1 MDGSQA
7 RSPQTYIVVVD
18 DNPDNLNLFPSS
30 NPDLEQR
37 SPQRTGQS
45 AAEIA
50 NCNLTREQLLH
61 MAWHDPLTDLPNR
74 TWLMNRL
81 EQAIIHAKQVP
92 DYQFAVLFV
101 DCDRFKEVNDSLGH
115 LVGDQLLIAVAHR
128 LEAALPAKNCS
139 ITRLGGDEFIF
150 ILEAINHIQEAEQ
163 IAQTIQQA
171 LTAPFR
177 LDQQAVYINA
187 SIGVVLGTAAYDH
200 PQQLL
205 RDADTAMYRAKALGK
220 AQYKVFDTDMHQQA
234 SERWQLETDLRRAV
248 ENQAFLLYYQPIVSL
263 NTRRIAGFEAL
274 VRWPHPERGFISPA
288 KFIPIAEETGLITS
302 IGLWVLR
309 QACQQLKHWR
319 QTILF
324 KADTSSQSRHLA
336 EYLKISVNLSVKQF
350 AQPDLIEQID
360 RILQETGL
368 DGRYLKL
375 EITES
380 VIMENAESAANLLQ
394 QLKARR
400 IQLAI
405 DDFGTG
411 YSSLSYLHR
420 FPVDTLKIDRLFIR
434 GIGESNP
441 NPANLQA
448 TLDIAHNLSIVQTA
462 VHLAHNLG
470 INVVAEGIETKQQLT
485 QLRALSCEFGQ
496 GYFFAPPLDQEAATD
511 LLAKAI

>member
-7 RSPQTYIVVVD
+7 RSPQTRIGVVG
-18 DNPDNLNLFPSS
+18 DNPDNLKRLASPHTD
-30 NPDLEQR
+30 PDQL
-37 SPQRTGQS
+37 TVQS
-45 AAEIA
+45 LNQSTAEGVI
-50 NCNLTREQLLH
+50 CKLTQEQLLH

-74 TWLMNRL
+74 TWLMNQL
-81 EQAIIHAKQVP
+81 EAAILRAKQQP
-92 DYQFAVLFV
+92 DYQFAVLFM

-115 LVGDQLLIAVAHR
+115 LMGDLLLIAVAR
-128 LEAALPAKNCS
+128 RIVAALPPHHCTL
-139 ITRLGGDEFIF
+139 TRFGGDEFIL
-150 ILEAINHIQEAEQ
+150 ILEEIDDIQAAKR
-163 IAQTIQQA
+163 IAQTIQQV
-171 LTAPFR
+171 LTVPFH
-177 LDQQAVYINA
+177 LDHQAIDISA
-187 SIGVVLGTAAYDH
+187 SIGVVLGTAKYDQ
-200 PQQLL
+200 PRQLL

-234 SERWQLETDLRRAV
+234 SERWKLEIDLRRAV
-248 ENQAFLLYYQPIVSL
+248 ENQEFLLYYQPIVSL

-274 VRWPHPERGFISPA
+274 IRWPHPEQGFISPA
-288 KFIPIAEETGLITS
+288 KFIPIAEETGLITK

-309 QACQQLKHWR
+309 EACRQLKQWR
-319 QTILF
+319 QEILS
-324 KADTSSQSRHLA
+324 KPDITSQQRHLA

-380 VIMENAESAANLLQ
+380 VIMENAESAAHLLR

-485 QLRALSCEFGQ
+485 QLRTLSCEFGQ
-496 GYFFAPPLDQEAATD
+496 GYLFAPPLDREAASD
-511 LLAKAI
+511 MLAKAI